1 MVPSSLLNPDTA
13 AINSNKVTMVNNP
26 CTPLS
31 LCMSKTE
38 EPVPGLVRPL
48 VFVLVSVLVCSVS
61 TFVFSAKRQRQ
72 RKSNHDIVLC
82 AAKRQDIEKGSSK
95 LWEKHACTAG
105 QGFGRELVNT
115 RAGFSLLYCIDA
127 QG

>member
-1 MVPSSLLNPDTA
+1 
-13 AINSNKVTMVNNP
+13 MVNNP

-72 RKSNHDIVLC
+72 RKSNHGIVLC
-82 AAKRQDIEKGSSK
+82 AAKRQDNEKGSSK
-95 LWEKHACTAG
+95 L
-105 QGFGRELVNT
+105 FGRSTHVQRVRDLVESWLIHVPASRCCT
-115 RAGFSLLYCIDA
+115 V
-127 QG
+127 

>member
-31 LCMSKTE
+31 LCTSKTE

-48 VFVLVSVLVCSVS
+48 VFVLVFVLVCSVS

-95 LWEKHACTAG
+95 L
-105 QGFGRELVNT
+105 FGRSTHVQRVRDLVESWLIHVPASRCCT
-115 RAGFSLLYCIDA
+115 V
-127 QG
+127 